1 MNVQRSLGEG
11 QTLKVP
17 TRKCYYAIG
26 TCLDVT
32 YTMKCNSLPTSNIQ
46 DLCVIEL
53 TYFQYIMRDV
63 WERFVNVHIWNMINN
78 TYLHI
83 AH

>member
-1 MNVQRSLGEG
+1 MILCP
-11 QTLKVP
+11 L
-17 TRKCYYAIG
+17 AISRIY
-26 TCLDVT
+26 D
-32 YTMKCNSLPTSNIQ
+32 
-46 DLCVIEL
+46 CVIEL